1 MRLIYSVS
9 SGFLKVFVFFLT
21 VFTAYRVNVLAEP
34 TLGAWITV
42 PFVCLA
48 IIGAKY
54 AVEAADAFFRRKLGY
69 AVAEM
74 DD

>member
-1 MRLIYSVS
+1 VFYSLV
-9 SGFLKVFVFFLT
+9 SGFLKVFVFLLT
-21 VFTAYRVNVLAEP
+21 VLAAYRVNVLAEP

-48 IIGAKY
+48 IIGAKC
-54 AVEAADAFFRRKLGY
+54 AGEAADAFFRRKLGY
-69 AVAEM
+69 AVAEL